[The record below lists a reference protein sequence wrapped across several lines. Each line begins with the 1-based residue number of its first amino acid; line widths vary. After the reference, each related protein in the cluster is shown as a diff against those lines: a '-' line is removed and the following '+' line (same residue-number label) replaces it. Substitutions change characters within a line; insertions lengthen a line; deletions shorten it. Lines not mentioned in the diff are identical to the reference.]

1 MNHPIYMDYAATTP
15 IDGRVAKLMSRYMD
29 IEGVFGNPASR
40 THEFGW
46 QAEEAVENA
55 RVQVAKVL
63 NADPREIV
71 WTSGAT
77 ESDNLAIKGLAEKT
91 DKNHIITSKIEHKAV
106 LDTCHFLEEKGFNV
120 TYLQP
125 DSKGCCS
132 ADQVERALTD
142 ETFIVSLMHV
152 NNELGAINDIAKIGK
167 VCSNRDVVFHV
178 DAAQS
183 FGKIPIDVR
192 ALGIDMISISAHK
205 IYGPKGIGVLFV
217 NRESNIGLQPMIHG
231 GGHEFGM
238 RSGTLATHQI
248 VGIGEAS
255 ELMYLEGRKDFDSH
269 LRFREILFSS
279 LNQIPDIHIN
289 SDLETSIP
297 SIINISFADVNGET
311 LMSALDNVAL
321 SSGSA
326 CNSELVEPS
335 YVLKGIGLSNEL
347 ADSALRFSFGR
358 YTLEEEVQAVGKQV
372 AKVVG
377 ALRSSR
383 GEV

>member
-1 MNHPIYMDYAATTP
+1 MNYPIYMDYAATTP

-63 NADPREIV
+63 KADPREIV

-152 NNELGAINDIAKIGK
+152 NNELGAINDIANIGK
-167 VCSNRDVVFHV
+167 LCGNRDVVFHV

-217 NRESNIGLQPMIHG
+217 NRESNISLQPMIHG

-297 SIINISFADVNGET
+297 SIINVSFADVNGET

-377 ALRSSR
+377 ALRSA
-383 GEV
+383 

>member
-152 NNELGAINDIAKIGK
+152 NNELGAINDIEKIGK

-297 SIINISFADVNGET
+297 SIINVSFADVNGET

-358 YTLEEEVQAVGKQV
+358 YTIEEEVQAVGKQV

-377 ALRSSR
+377 ALRSS
-383 GEV
+383 

>member
-91 DKNHIITSKIEHKAV
+91 HKNHIITSKIEHKAV

-125 DSKGCCS
+125 DSKGCCGP
-132 ADQVERALTD
+132 DQVERALTD

-248 VGIGEAS
+248 VGIGEAA
-255 ELMYLEGRKDFDSH
+255 EIMRLEGRKDFDAH

-289 SDLETSIP
+289 SDLEKSIP
-297 SIINISFADVNGET
+297 SIINVSFAGVNGET

-335 YVLKGIGLSNEL
+335 YVLKGIGLSDEL
-347 ADSALRFSFGR
+347 AHSALRFSFGR
-358 YTLEEEVQAVGKQV
+358 YTIEEEVQTVGKQV
-372 AKVVG
+372 ANVVG
-377 ALRSSR
+377 ALRSS
-383 GEV
+383 

>member
-183 FGKIPIDVR
+183 FGKMPIDVR

-297 SIINISFADVNGET
+297 SIINVSFADVNGET

-358 YTLEEEVQAVGKQV
+358 YTIEEEVQAVGKQV

-377 ALRSSR
+377 ALRSS
-383 GEV
+383 

>member
-279 LNQIPDIHIN
+279 LNQIPDIQIN

-297 SIINISFADVNGET
+297 SIINVSFADVNGET

-377 ALRSSR
+377 ALRSS
-383 GEV
+383 

>member
-91 DKNHIITSKIEHKAV
+91 HKNHIITSKIEHKAV

-125 DSKGCCS
+125 DSKGCCG

-297 SIINISFADVNGET
+297 SIINVSFADVNGET
-311 LMSALDNVAL
+311 LMSALGNVAL

-377 ALRSSR
+377 ALRSS
-383 GEV
+383 

>member
-248 VGIGEAS
+248 VGIGEAA
-255 ELMYLEGRKDFDSH
+255 ELMYLEGRKDFDAH

-279 LNQIPDIHIN
+279 LNQIPDIQIN
-289 SDLETSIP
+289 SDLEKSIP
-297 SIINISFADVNGET
+297 SIINVSFADVNGET

-358 YTLEEEVQAVGKQV
+358 YTIEEEVQTVGKQV
-372 AKVVG
+372 ANVVG
-377 ALRSSR
+377 ALRSS
-383 GEV
+383 

>member
-152 NNELGAINDIAKIGK
+152 NNELGAINDIEKIGK

-297 SIINISFADVNGET
+297 SIINVSFADVNGET

-335 YVLKGIGLSNEL
+335 YVLKGIGLSDEL

-377 ALRSSR
+377 ALRSS
-383 GEV
+383 

>member
-289 SDLETSIP
+289 SNLETSIP
-297 SIINISFADVNGET
+297 SIVNVSFADVNGET

-358 YTLEEEVQAVGKQV
+358 YTIEEEVQAVGKQV

-377 ALRSSR
+377 ALRSS
-383 GEV
+383 

>member
-91 DKNHIITSKIEHKAV
+91 DKSHIITSKIEHKAV

-125 DSKGCCS
+125 DSKGCCG

-152 NNELGAINDIAKIGK
+152 NNELGAINDIEKIGK

-248 VGIGEAS
+248 VGIGEAA
-255 ELMYLEGRKDFDSH
+255 ELMYLEGRKDFDAH

-279 LNQIPDIHIN
+279 LNQIPDIQIN
-289 SDLETSIP
+289 SDLEKSIP
-297 SIINISFADVNGET
+297 SIINVSFADVNGET

-358 YTLEEEVQAVGKQV
+358 YTIEEEVQAVGKQV

-377 ALRSSR
+377 ALRSSL

>member
-152 NNELGAINDIAKIGK
+152 NNELGAINDIEKIGK

-183 FGKIPIDVR
+183 FGKIPIDVH

-297 SIINISFADVNGET
+297 SIINVSFADVNGET

-335 YVLKGIGLSNEL
+335 YVLKGIGLSDEL

-358 YTLEEEVQAVGKQV
+358 YTIEKEVQAVGKQV

-377 ALRSSR
+377 ALRSS
-383 GEV
+383 

>member
-269 LRFREILFSS
+269 LHFREILFSS

-297 SIINISFADVNGET
+297 SIINVSFADVNGET

-358 YTLEEEVQAVGKQV
+358 YTIEEEVQAVGKQV

-377 ALRSSR
+377 ALRSA
-383 GEV
+383 

>member
-77 ESDNLAIKGLAEKT
+77 ESDNLAIKGVAEKT

-152 NNELGAINDIAKIGK
+152 NNELGAINDIANIAKL
-167 VCSNRDVVFHV
+167 CSNRDVVFHV

-248 VGIGEAS
+248 VGIGEAA
-255 ELMYLEGRKDFDSH
+255 ELMYLEGRKDFDAH

-279 LNQIPDIHIN
+279 LNQIPDIQIN
-289 SDLETSIP
+289 SDLEKSIP
-297 SIINISFADVNGET
+297 SIVNVSFADVNGET

-335 YVLKGIGLSNEL
+335 YVLKGIGLSDDL

-358 YTLEEEVQAVGKQV
+358 YTVEEEVQAVAKQV

-377 ALRSSR
+377 ALRSA
-383 GEV
+383 

>member
-152 NNELGAINDIAKIGK
+152 NNELGAINDIEKIGK

-297 SIINISFADVNGET
+297 SIINVSFADVNGET

-377 ALRSSR
+377 ALRSS
-383 GEV
+383 

>member
-269 LRFREILFSS
+269 LRFREIVFSS
-279 LNQIPDIHIN
+279 LNRIPDVDIN

-297 SIINISFADVNGET
+297 SIINVSFADVNGET

-377 ALRSSR
+377 ALRSS
-383 GEV
+383 

>member
-106 LDTCHFLEEKGFNV
+106 LDTCHLLEEKGFNV

-142 ETFIVSLMHV
+142 ETFMVSLMHV

-255 ELMYLEGRKDFDSH
+255 ELMDLEGRKDFDSH

-297 SIINISFADVNGET
+297 SIINVSFADVDGET

-377 ALRSSR
+377 ALRSS
-383 GEV
+383 

>member
-91 DKNHIITSKIEHKAV
+91 HKNHIITSKIEHKAV

-297 SIINISFADVNGET
+297 SIINVSFADVNGET

-377 ALRSSR
+377 ALRSS
-383 GEV
+383 

>member
-91 DKNHIITSKIEHKAV
+91 HKNHIITSKIEHKAV

-152 NNELGAINDIAKIGK
+152 NNELGAINDIEKIGK

-297 SIINISFADVNGET
+297 SIINVSFADVNGET

-377 ALRSSR
+377 ALRSS
-383 GEV
+383 

>member
-1 MNHPIYMDYAATTP
+1 MNYPIYMDYAATTP

-152 NNELGAINDIAKIGK
+152 NNELGAINDIEKIGK

-297 SIINISFADVNGET
+297 SIINVSFADVNGET

-377 ALRSSR
+377 ALRSS
-383 GEV
+383 

>member
-1 MNHPIYMDYAATTP
+1 MNQAIYMDYAATTP

-29 IEGVFGNPASR
+29 FEGVFGNPASR

-63 NADPREIV
+63 NADPREVV

-106 LDTCHFLEEKGFNV
+106 LDTCHFLEEKGFRV

-132 ADQVERALTD
+132 ADQVKRALTED
-142 ETFIVSLMHV
+142 TFIVSLMHV
-152 NNELGAINDIAKIGK
+152 NNELGSVNNIANIAKL
-167 VCSNRDVVFHV
+167 CSNQGVFFHV

-192 ALGIDMISISAHK
+192 KLGIDMISISAHK

-217 NRESNIGLQPMIHG
+217 NRDSNIGLQPMIHG

-248 VGIGEAS
+248 VGIGEAA
-255 ELMYLEGRKDFDSH
+255 ELMFQEGEKDFEDH
-269 LRFREILFSS
+269 LRFREILLSS
-279 LNQIPDIHIN
+279 LNQIPDIQIN
-289 SDLETSIP
+289 SDFEKSIP
-297 SIINISFADVNGET
+297 SIINVSFACVNGET

-335 YVLKGIGLSNEL
+335 YVLKGIGLSDEL

-358 YTLEEEVQAVGKQV
+358 YTKEKDVQAVGNQV

-377 ALRSSR
+377 ALRSS
-383 GEV
+383 

>member
-255 ELMYLEGRKDFDSH
+255 ELMYLEGRNDFDSH

-297 SIINISFADVNGET
+297 SIINVSFADVNGET

-377 ALRSSR
+377 ALRSS
-383 GEV
+383 

>member
-91 DKNHIITSKIEHKAV
+91 HKNHIITSKIEHKAV

-297 SIINISFADVNGET
+297 SIINVSFADVNGET

-358 YTLEEEVQAVGKQV
+358 YTIEEEVQAVGKQV

-377 ALRSSR
+377 ALRSS
-383 GEV
+383 

>member
-248 VGIGEAS
+248 VGIGEAA

-297 SIINISFADVNGET
+297 SIINVSFADVNGET

-335 YVLKGIGLSNEL
+335 YVLKGIGLSDEL
-347 ADSALRFSFGR
+347 AHSALRFSFGR
-358 YTLEEEVQAVGKQV
+358 YTIEEEVQTVGKQV
-372 AKVVG
+372 ANVVG
-377 ALRSSR
+377 ALRSS
-383 GEV
+383 

>member
-297 SIINISFADVNGET
+297 SIINVSFADVNGET
-311 LMSALDNVAL
+311 LMSALGNVAL

-377 ALRSSR
+377 ALRSS
-383 GEV
+383 

>member
-152 NNELGAINDIAKIGK
+152 NNELGAINDIANIAKL
-167 VCSNRDVVFHV
+167 CSNRDVVFHV

-279 LNQIPDIHIN
+279 LNQIPDIYIN

-297 SIINISFADVNGET
+297 SIINVSFADVDGET

-335 YVLKGIGLSNEL
+335 YVLKGIGLSNKL

-377 ALRSSR
+377 ALRSS
-383 GEV
+383 

>member
-1 MNHPIYMDYAATTP
+1 MNYPIYMDYAATTP

-297 SIINISFADVNGET
+297 SIINVSFADVNGET

-335 YVLKGIGLSNEL
+335 YVLKGIGLSDEL

-358 YTLEEEVQAVGKQV
+358 YTIEEEVQAVGKQV

-377 ALRSSR
+377 ALRSS
-383 GEV
+383 

>member
-152 NNELGAINDIAKIGK
+152 NNELGAINDIAKIGR

-248 VGIGEAS
+248 VGIGEAA
-255 ELMYLEGRKDFDSH
+255 ELMYLEGRKDFDAH

-279 LNQIPDIHIN
+279 LNQIPDIQIN
-289 SDLETSIP
+289 SDLEKSIP
-297 SIINISFADVNGET
+297 SIINVSFADVNGET

-358 YTLEEEVQAVGKQV
+358 YTIEEEVQAVGKQV

-377 ALRSSR
+377 ALRSS
-383 GEV
+383 

>member
-297 SIINISFADVNGET
+297 SIINVSFADVNGET

-358 YTLEEEVQAVGKQV
+358 YTSEEEVQAVGNQV

-377 ALRSSR
+377 ALRSS
-383 GEV
+383 

>member
-1 MNHPIYMDYAATTP
+1 MNQAIYMDYAATTP
-15 IDGRVAKLMSRYMD
+15 IDGRVLKLMSRYMG

-46 QAEEAVENA
+46 LAEEAVENA
-55 RVQVAKVL
+55 RVQVAKIL

-106 LDTCHFLEEKGFNV
+106 LDTCRFLEQKGFQV

-132 ADQVERALTD
+132 ADQVLKALTKD
-142 ETFIVSLMHV
+142 TFIVSLMHV
-152 NNELGAINDIAKIGK
+152 NNELGAVNDIETIAKLCNERGVI
-167 VCSNRDVVFHV
+167 FHV

-183 FGKIPIDVR
+183 FGKIPIDAR
-192 ALGIDMISISAHK
+192 KLGIDMISVSAHK

-248 VGIGEAS
+248 VGIGKAS
-255 ELMYLEGRKDFDSH
+255 ELMLQEGEKDFEEH
-269 LRFREILFSS
+269 LRLREILLSS
-279 LNQIPDIHIN
+279 LKQIPDIQIN
-289 SDLETSIP
+289 SDSERSIP
-297 SIINISFADVNGET
+297 SIVNVSFAYVNGET

-335 YVLKGIGLSNEL
+335 YVLKGIGLSDEL

-358 YTLEEEVQAVGKQV
+358 YTKEEEVRAVGKQV

-377 ALRSSR
+377 ALRNT
-383 GEV
+383 

>member
-297 SIINISFADVNGET
+297 SIINVSFADVNGET

-358 YTLEEEVQAVGKQV
+358 YTIEEEVQAVGKQV

-377 ALRSSR
+377 ALRSS
-383 GEV
+383 

>member
-1 MNHPIYMDYAATTP
+1 MNQAIYMDYAATTP
-15 IDGRVAKLMSRYMD
+15 IDGRVLKLMSRYMGK
-29 IEGVFGNPASR
+29 EGVFGNPASR

-46 QAEEAVENA
+46 LAEEAVENA
-55 RVQVAKVL
+55 RVQVAKIL

-106 LDTCHFLEEKGFNV
+106 LDTCRFLEQKGFQV

-132 ADQVERALTD
+132 ADQVLKALTKD
-142 ETFIVSLMHV
+142 TFIVSLMHV
-152 NNELGAINDIAKIGK
+152 NNELGAVNDIETIAKL
-167 VCSNRDVVFHV
+167 CSERGVIFHV

-183 FGKIPIDVR
+183 FGKIPIDAR
-192 ALGIDMISISAHK
+192 KLGIDMISVSAHK

-248 VGIGEAS
+248 VGIGKAS
-255 ELMYLEGRKDFDSH
+255 ELMFQEGEKDFVEH
-269 LRFREILFSS
+269 LRFREILLSS
-279 LNQIPDIHIN
+279 LKQIPDIQIN
-289 SDLETSIP
+289 SDSERSIP
-297 SIINISFADVNGET
+297 SIVNVSFAYVNGET

-335 YVLKGIGLSNEL
+335 YVLKGIGLSDEL

-358 YTLEEEVQAVGKQV
+358 YTKEEEVRAVGKQV

-377 ALRSSR
+377 ALRNT
-383 GEV
+383 